1 MSENMETE
9 DILVKM
15 WKITISQYPELSIID
30 DEYWQVAILN
40 CSTKKARAAILEQ
53 FLEKKASKT
62 SVSESKK

>member
-1 MSENMETE
+1 METE

-40 CSTKKARAAILEQ
+40 CSTKKAQAAILEQ
-53 FLEKKASKT
+53 FLEKKVSKT
-62 SVSESKK
+62 SVSESESKK